1 MAAIIAL
8 AFIVLVLLL
17 NTLKRRRVEKEL
29 LRANHTLKAL
39 IESNQ
44 AIIRSQDE
52 VALLHETCRI
62 IVDHGGY
69 SFAWIG
75 IAEHDPDKTVLPV
88 IHHGFEKGYLDII
101 DITWADTE
109 RGRSPAGI
117 AIRTGKPAVCRY
129 ILTDP
134 AFAPWRAE
142 AEKRGYASTI
152 SLPLVVASEVLG
164 ALSIYATKPDAFDSE
179 EISLLTALAGDLSHS
194 IEVIRTRAEKER
206 AEEARRISEKRYR
219 ELAANLQLKIEKER
233 TRIARE
239 LHDELGQDLTIL
251 RLDLTGLLNKSKVE
265 EKAPIAGSA
274 FDKIEEAIEL
284 TDSII
289 KKSRNLA
296 TRLRPVILDQFGLIA
311 GIEWLAE
318 NCQKHSGIKCRIDDL
333 PENVTT
339 DAAVV
344 TALFRICQ
352 EIVTNVI
359 RHAEATE
366 LKISLTERAAEL
378 LLTIQ
383 DNGRGITSE
392 ELANQKSLGILG
404 MQERAKLLGGSL
416 VIRGEEGE
424 GTTVSVTM
432 PGKES
437 KIG

>member
-1 MAAIIAL
+1 MAITGVLAL
-8 AFIVLVLLL
+8 VVLFLLL

-44 AIIRSQDE
+44 AIIRSRDE

-62 IVDHGGY
+62 IVDHGGHR
-69 SFAWIG
+69 FAWIG
-75 IAEHDPDKTVLPV
+75 IAEHDPGKTVLPV
-88 IHHGFEKGYLDII
+88 IHHGFEEGYLDTVN
-101 DITWADTE
+101 ITWTDTE
-109 RGRSPAGI
+109 KGLSPAGM
-117 AIRTGKPAVCRY
+117 AIRTGKPAICRY
-129 ILTDP
+129 ISTDP

-152 SLPLVVASEVLG
+152 SLPLVVAGEVLG

-179 EISLLTALAGDLSHS
+179 EVSLLTALTGDLSHS
-194 IEVIRTRAEKER
+194 IEVIRTQAEKER
-206 AEEARRISEKRYR
+206 AEDARRISEKRYR
-219 ELAANLQLKIEKER
+219 ELAANLQLKIEEER

-251 RLDLTGLLNKSKVE
+251 RLDLTGLRNESKAE

-274 FDKIEEAIEL
+274 FDKIEETIEL

-296 TRLRPVILDQFGLIA
+296 TGLRPVILDQFGLIA

-318 NCQKHSGIKCRIDDL
+318 NCQRHSGIKCLIDDL
-333 PENVTT
+333 PENVTA

-366 LKISLTERAAEL
+366 LKISLTERAGEL

-383 DNGRGITSE
+383 DNGRGITAE

-416 VIRGEEGE
+416 VIRGVEGE

-437 KIG
+437 KID